1 MFNTIY
7 QLIKYRNN
15 LFYYFCQMS
24 LKFKLLISL
33 CFVASISQAQ
43 EKWSLQKCVQYALD
57 NNISIKQQVIQA
69 DLSAVTFKQSKL
81 SKIPSANF
89 SNNEGYRFGKSQN
102 PSTGILESQNF
113 FQVGLQFQSSVELF
127 NWFSKKN
134 TILANEWSLQAA
146 KAATDKL
153 KNDIALTVANS
164 YLQVLLARE
173 QQQIADVQIKQ
184 SAAQLD
190 IVNKQVK
197 AGALPELNSVELQ
210 AQLAND
216 SATYISAR
224 GSVDQAKYVL
234 KSYMNLDAAAP
245 FEIDEPPADQIPIEP
260 IADLQPENVYAL
272 ALANLP
278 QQRVNEFN
286 LKAAEKN
293 SSAAKGALYPTI
305 SAYGSLSTNY
315 GYFRSPTFAQIL
327 TGYGS
332 SGLVVDNGAGG
343 FLDVQRPIYTS
354 GGKTGYITSDPLGTQ
369 FSNNFGQAFG
379 ISLSVPIFNGW
390 QAKAAYE
397 RSKLNIKT
405 LQYQQDLDNQTLKQD
420 IYQAYNAAI
429 VALEK
434 FNSSATSVD
443 AAQRTYDFALKRFN
457 IGMLGTFELVTDQ
470 NNLFR
475 AKLQYVLN
483 QFDYVFKMK
492 VLEFYKGQG
501 IKL

>member
-1 MFNTIY
+1 MI
-7 QLIKYRNN
+7 
-15 LFYYFCQMS
+15 YYFCQMS
-24 LKFKLLISL
+24 LKFKLFISL
-33 CFVASISQAQ
+33 CFIVSVSHAQ
-43 EKWSLQKCVQYALD
+43 EKWSLEKCVQFALD
-57 NNISIKQQVIQA
+57 NNISIKQQAIQA
-69 DLSAVTFKQSKL
+69 DLSAITYKQSKL
-81 SKIPSANF
+81 SQIPSANF

-113 FQVGLQFQSSVELF
+113 FQVGLQFQSSVDIF

-173 QQQIADVQIKQ
+173 QQEIADVQLKQ
-184 SAAQLD
+184 STAQLD

-197 AGALPELNSVELQ
+197 AGALPELNAVELE

-216 SATYISAR
+216 SATYISSR

-234 KSYMNLDAAAP
+234 KAYMNLDAAAP
-245 FEIDEPPADQIPIEP
+245 FEIEEPPADQIPVEP

-278 QQRVNEFN
+278 QQRVNDFN
-286 LKAAEKN
+286 LKAAQKN
-293 SSAAKGALYPTI
+293 SLSAKGALYPTI
-305 SAYGSLSTNY
+305 SAYGGLSTNY
-315 GYFRSPTFAQIL
+315 GYFRSPVYAQIQTGL
-327 TGYGS
+327 TP
-332 SGLVVDNGAGG
+332 SGLVVNDGAGG
-343 FLDVQRPIYTS
+343 FIDVQRPLFTN
-354 GGKTGYITSDPLGTQ
+354 GGKTGYITSDALGTQ
-369 FSNNFGQAFG
+369 FSNNFGQSIG
-379 ISLSVPIFNGW
+379 IGLSVPIFNGW
-390 QAKAAYE
+390 QAKANYE
-397 RSKLNIKT
+397 KSKLNIRT
-405 LQYQQDLDNQTLKQD
+405 LEYQKDLDNQTLKQD
-420 IYQAYNAAI
+420 IYQAYNSVI

-434 FNSSATSVD
+434 FNSSAKSID

>member
-1 MFNTIY
+1 MIS
-7 QLIKYRNN
+7 
-15 LFYYFCQMS
+15 LFLQMS
-24 LKFKLLISL
+24 KKSRLFIPLCLLAFL
-33 CFVASISQAQ
+33 CKAQ

-57 NNISIKQQVIQA
+57 SNISIKQQSIQA
-69 DLSAVTFKQSKL
+69 DLSAITYKQSKL
-81 SKIPSANF
+81 SKIPTANF

-113 FQVGLQFQSSVELF
+113 FQVGLQFQSNVDIF

-173 QQQIADVQIKQ
+173 QQEIADVQIKQ

-197 AGALPELNSVELQ
+197 AGALPELSAVELE

-216 SATYISAR
+216 SANYISSR
-224 GSVDQAKYVL
+224 GNVDQAKYVL
-234 KSYMNLDAAAP
+234 KAYMNLDAAAP
-245 FEIDEPPADQIPIEP
+245 FEIEEPPADKIPLEP

-286 LKAAEKN
+286 LKAAQNN
-293 SSAAKGALYPTI
+293 SLAAKGALYPTI
-305 SAYGSLSTNY
+305 SAYGGLGTNY
-315 GYFRSPTFAQIL
+315 GYFRSPIYAQIQ
-327 TGYGS
+327 TGLAPT
-332 SGLVVDNGAGG
+332 GLVVSDGMGG
-343 FLDVQRPIYTS
+343 FIDVQRPLFTN

-369 FSNNFGQAFG
+369 FSNNFGQSIG
-379 ISLSVPIFNGW
+379 ISLSIPIFNGW
-390 QAKAAYE
+390 QAKANYE
-397 RSKLNIKT
+397 KSKLNIRT
-405 LQYQQDLDNQTLKQD
+405 LEYQKDLDNQTLKQD
-420 IYQAYNAAI
+420 IYQAYNSAI

-434 FNSSATSVD
+434 FNSSAKSIN

>member
-1 MFNTIY
+1 MI
-7 QLIKYRNN
+7 
-15 LFYYFCQMS
+15 YYFCRMS
-24 LKFKLLISL
+24 PKFLLFISL
-33 CFVASISQAQ
+33 CFIVSVSNAQ

-57 NNISIKQQVIQA
+57 NNISIKQQAIQA
-69 DLSAVTFKQSKL
+69 DLSAITYKQSKL
-81 SKIPSANF
+81 AQIPNANF
-89 SNNEGYRFGKSQN
+89 SNNDGYRFGKSQN

-113 FQVGLQFQSSVELF
+113 FQVGVNFQTSVDIF

-146 KAATDKL
+146 KASVDKL

-173 QQQIADVQIKQ
+173 QQEIADVQIKQ
-184 SAAQLD
+184 STSQLD

-197 AGALPELNSVELQ
+197 AGALPELNAVELE

-216 SATYISAR
+216 SATYISSR

-245 FEIDEPPADQIPIEP
+245 FEIEEPPADQIPVEP

-278 QQRVNEFN
+278 QQRVNDFN
-286 LKAAEKN
+286 LKAAQKN
-293 SSAAKGALYPTI
+293 SLSAKGALYPTI
-305 SAYGSLSTNY
+305 SAYGGLSTNY
-315 GYFRSPTFAQIL
+315 GYFRSPVYAQIQTGL
-327 TGYGS
+327 TP
-332 SGLVVDNGAGG
+332 SGLVVNDGAGG
-343 FLDVQRPIYTS
+343 FIDVQRPLFTN
-354 GGKTGYITSDPLGTQ
+354 GGKTGYVTSDALGTQ
-369 FSNNFGQAFG
+369 FSNNFGQSVG

-390 QAKAAYE
+390 QAKANYE
-397 RSKLNIKT
+397 RSKLNIRT
-405 LQYQQDLDNQTLKQD
+405 LEYQRDLDNQTLKQD
-420 IYQAYNAAI
+420 IYQAYNSVI

-434 FNSSATSVD
+434 FNSSAKSID

-501 IKL
+501 LKLAP